1 MMRPTIVAIL
11 ALTAIGSATSFNA
24 KAADLEGYWIT
35 QDQNISCA
43 VVDNKL
49 RCDVAKHSWKPWACQ
64 DNGCYGNS
72 FVIASKGK
80 AVAIR
85 SSDTTWNPNASVI
98 GNGKSF
104 SINGI
109 TCEAKANQLTCSNS
123 SGGSMILS
131 SNTYTLNR

>member
-1 MMRPTIVAIL
+1 MRPTIGAML
-11 ALTAIGSATSFNA
+11 AL
-24 KAADLEGYWIT
+24 AAVSSTTRSIAQAAELGGYWIT

-64 DNGCYGNS
+64 ENGCYGNS
-72 FVIASKGK
+72 FVIPSKGK
-80 AVAIR
+80 AVVIR
-85 SSDTTWNPNASVI
+85 SRDTTWNPNASVI

-109 TCEAKANQLTCSNS
+109 TCQAKADQLTCSNN
-123 SGGSMILS
+123 SGGRMILS